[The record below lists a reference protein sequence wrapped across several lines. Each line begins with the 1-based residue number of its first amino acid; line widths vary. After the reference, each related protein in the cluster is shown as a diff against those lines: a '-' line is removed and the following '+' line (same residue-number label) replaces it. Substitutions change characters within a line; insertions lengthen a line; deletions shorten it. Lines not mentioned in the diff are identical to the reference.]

1 MVRRNCV
8 LALMDMDYIHI
19 IQTLFSVFVSLGV
32 GASTIAVSQ
41 FLFAMRD
48 KQVDQS
54 ERSML
59 GVVYFV
65 LRIAMGGIL
74 ATALLLTALNA
85 APFMVPLG
93 TFAIASFAM
102 LAILYGNAIAMTM
115 HWIPLR
121 IAPAFQ
127 AGAWYTLGISNAVRA
142 AGVPMSPVAYVLM
155 YVVLFTVFLA
165 AITFFMK
172 RCMKS

>member
-1 MVRRNCV
+1 MNHI
-8 LALMDMDYIHI
+8 DI

-48 KQVDQS
+48 KQVDPS

-59 GVVYFV
+59 GVVYFI

-74 ATALLLTALNA
+74 ATALLLTALNG
-85 APFMVPLG
+85 APFMHPLG
-93 TFAIASFAM
+93 AFAIATFAM

-142 AGVPMSPVAYVLM
+142 AGVAMPPITYAIM
-155 YVVLFTVFLA
+155 YVVLFVVFLT

-172 RCMKS
+172 RFMKA